1 MLLEKFLSLFAR
13 KDRKFLP
20 LFSEVTKQL
29 VEMSSL
35 LDGIHLKQPEDRGPD
50 FDRIYMLR
58 NKVEDKVQDI
68 NLELSRNFITP
79 FDREDIY
86 ALSKSLNDVAGYVKG
101 AANKMNIYQVTKI
114 TKSINKLTSACL
126 ESCVL
131 LDVSIQDLSIESK
144 RQSILEAC
152 KRVSKLERKS
162 DGVFEKAVFD
172 IFDGAK
178 SAKDIIKYKEIL
190 SALEN
195 ATDKCK
201 SVANTIEL
209 IIVKNA

>member
-1 MLLEKFLSLFAR
+1 MLLEKFLSLFTS
-13 KDRKFLP
+13 KDKFLP
-20 LFSEVTKQL
+20 LFSVVTKQL

-35 LDGIHLKQPEDRGPD
+35 LDAIHLKQPEDRGPD

-58 NKVEDKVQDI
+58 NKVEDKVQNI

-86 ALSKSLNDVAGYVKG
+86 TLSKSLNDVAGYIKS

-131 LDVSIQDLSIESK
+131 LDVSIQYLPIDSK

-162 DGVFEKAVFD
+162 DGIFEKAVFD
-172 IFDGAK
+172 IFDGDK
-178 SAKDIIKYKEIL
+178 STKDIIKYKEIL

-209 IIVKNA
+209 IIVKSA

>member
-1 MLLEKFLSLFAR
+1 MLEKILTLCKK

-20 LFSEVTKQL
+20 LFSDVTKKL

-35 LDGIHLKQPEDRGPD
+35 LDGVHLKPVVDRTAD
-50 FDRIYMLR
+50 FNRIYQLR
-58 NKVEDKVQDI
+58 NIIEDKVQDI

-86 ALSKSLNDVAGYVKG
+86 SLSKSLDSVASYLKG
-101 AANKMNIYQVTKI
+101 ASNKLNLYRVDKI
-114 TKSINKLTSACL
+114 TKSINKLTAACL
-126 ESCVL
+126 ESCIL
-131 LDVSIQDLSIESK
+131 LDICIQDLSINSK
-144 RQSILEAC
+144 REAIIEAC
-152 KRVSKLERKS
+152 KRINKLEKKS
-162 DGVFEKAVFD
+162 DTVYAKAVYD
-172 IFDGAK
+172 IFDGEK
-178 SAKDIIKYKEIL
+178 SAKEIIKYKEVL

-209 IIVKNA
+209 IMVKNA